1 MNVLLEYFHKVCI
14 SVKKHVFAQCCK
26 EMKER
31 EGGRKRIGEGR
42 EQALKYYQIPPH
54 MNGFLLKSSDR

>member
-26 EMKER
+26 EMKESK
-31 EGGRKRIGEGR
+31 GGRKRIGEGR
-42 EQALKYYQIPPH
+42 ERALK
-54 MNGFLLKSSDR
+54 